1 MKSALRKSAITV
13 FWLMFLAIA
22 AVALQQ
28 PATTTPPATSS
39 STAASSGNAGTADG
53 QASAD
58 ANSNEPKG
66 TTEELN
72 EEENA
77 TFKYSP
83 AVRFIAKH
91 TGLSLT
97 SAFWAC
103 YTLNF
108 AIIAI
113 LIWLAM
119 KSNLPAMLRGRTHE
133 IQKGME
139 EARRSSE
146 EAKRRLQDIES
157 RLSRLGTEIAEMQKH
172 AEAEGKAEEERIR
185 ASIEEEKHKIL
196 HAAEQEVAQA
206 TNTARRELQ
215 KYAVDLA
222 IHMAEKGIRL
232 DANED
237 KALVEEFSEQLAVEA
252 RRNGGS

>member
-1 MKSALRKSAITV
+1 MKALLR
-13 FWLMFLAIA
+13 
-22 AVALQQ
+22 AVAISGLLFFALTITSAGLQQ
-28 PATTTPPATSS
+28 PATTASPTA
-39 STAASSGNAGTADG
+39 STATGNPGTADAQG
-53 QASAD
+53 SAD
-58 ANSNEPKG
+58 QPEG

-72 EEENA
+72 QEENA

-108 AIIAI
+108 AIIAV

-119 KSNLPAMLRGRTHE
+119 KSNLPAMLRGRTQE

-146 EAKRRLQDIES
+146 DAKRRLQDIES
-157 RLSRLGTEIAEMQKH
+157 RLSRLSTEIADMQKH
-172 AEAEGKAEEERIR
+172 AEAEGRAEEERIL
-185 ASIEEEKHKIL
+185 ASIEQEKHKIL

-206 TNTARRELQ
+206 ATVARRELQ
-215 KYAVDLA
+215 KYAVGLA
-222 IHMAEKGIRL
+222 IEMAQKGIRL
-232 DANED
+232 DADED
-237 KALVEEFSEQLAVEA
+237 KALVEDFSEQLALQS
-252 RRNGGS
+252 RTNGRG